1 MNEKEIHELIDKVPT
16 FEGSKPIYNP
26 METFVKYV
34 SQKEICH
41 TSILAELLNPF
52 GQHGLGRSFLDAF
65 LKEIEC
71 DETFEDVTI
80 RTEMPVRRILTD
92 GSGPRRIDICIIN
105 NHNNDVVII
114 ENKLN
119 NAKEQYR
126 QLEDYE
132 AGSNDKGFNVVKT
145 VCLQG
150 SNFNNIGA
158 DINLS
163 IMDLARLLENAC
175 GNSCELQSYI
185 TLLKNMGYKEK
196 MNEEVE
202 KLLSLNNDTK
212 DTKDNPFAKVR
223 DISRLFYN
231 DEVSEYCFNEIMS
244 SLEKLNKDC
253 LKLIFQKN
261 GPKYFNNERYTSL
274 YIWDQYGCEKGRN
287 SGYRI
292 ELWFFDYSR
301 FEIWIKGN
309 SKSKR
314 NLNIDD
320 YVLDKRWNDY
330 YGYKDGVVFFHFP
343 DKEEWKTTMIDK
355 IWNLI
360 KELYSDMIKP

>member
-41 TSILAELLNPF
+41 SSILADLLNPL
-52 GQHGLGRSFLDAF
+52 GRHGLGRSFLDVF
-65 LKEIEC
+65 LKEIGCES
-71 DETFEDVTI
+71 FKDVTI
-80 RTEMPVRRILTD
+80 RTEMPVLRILTD
-92 GSGPRRIDICIIN
+92 GYGPRRIDICIIN
-105 NHNNDVVII
+105 NNDVVII

-119 NAKEQYR
+119 NAQEQQC
-126 QLEDYE
+126 QLADYK
-132 AGSNDKGFNVVKT
+132 AGLKHEGFNVVKT

-150 SNFNNIGA
+150 SNLNDIGA
-158 DINLS
+158 DIDLS
-163 IMDLARLLENAC
+163 IMHLASLLDKVC
-175 GNSCELQSYI
+175 GNCFELKSYI

-274 YIWDQYGCEKGRN
+274 YIWDQYGYEKGQN
-287 SGYRI
+287 SGYWI

-330 YGYKDGVVFFHFP
+330 YRYKDGVVFFHFP

>member
-1 MNEKEIHELIDKVPT
+1 MNEKEILELIAKVPA

-26 METFVKYV
+26 METFVEYV

-41 TSILAELLNPF
+41 SSILADLLNPF

-163 IMDLARLLENAC
+163 IMDLASLLENAC

-202 KLLSLNNDTK
+202 KLLSLNN

-253 LKLIFQKN
+253 LKLIFQRKDP
-261 GPKYFNNERYTSL
+261 GYFNNERCTFL
-274 YIWDQYGCEKGRN
+274 QIWNQYGYDKGSN
-287 SGYRI
+287 SGYWI
-292 ELWFFDYSR
+292 ELWFCDYSR

-309 SKSKR
+309 SEICP
-314 NLNIDD
+314 NIDD
-320 YVLDKRWNDY
+320 YVHDERWKGFY
-330 YGYKDGVVFFHFP
+330 RYKDGVVTFP
-343 DKEEWKTTMIDK
+343 FPCNDWNTTMIDE
-355 IWNLI
+355 IWKLI
-360 KELYSDMIKP
+360 KKLYSDMIKP

>member
-1 MNEKEIHELIDKVPT
+1 MNEKEILELIAKVPA

-41 TSILAELLNPF
+41 SSILADLLNPF

-163 IMDLARLLENAC
+163 IMDLASLLENAC

-202 KLLSLNNDTK
+202 KLLSLNN

-253 LKLIFQKN
+253 LKLIFQRKDP
-261 GPKYFNNERYTSL
+261 GYFNNERCTFL
-274 YIWDQYGCEKGRN
+274 QIWNQYGYDKGSN
-287 SGYRI
+287 SGYWI
-292 ELWFFDYSR
+292 ELWFCDYSR

-309 SKSKR
+309 SEICP
-314 NLNIDD
+314 NIDD
-320 YVLDKRWNDY
+320 YVHDERWKGFY
-330 YGYKDGVVFFHFP
+330 RYKDGVVTFP
-343 DKEEWKTTMIDK
+343 FPCNDWNTTMIDEFWK
-355 IWNLI
+355 LI
-360 KELYSDMIKP
+360 KKLYSDMIKP

>member
-1 MNEKEIHELIDKVPT
+1 MNEKEILELIAKVPA

-41 TSILAELLNPF
+41 SSILAELLNPL
-52 GQHGLGRSFLDAF
+52 GRHGLERSFLDAF

-80 RTEMPVRRILTD
+80 RTEMPVRRMLTD

-105 NHNNDVVII
+105 NHNKDVVII

-119 NAKEQYR
+119 NAQEQQC
-126 QLEDYE
+126 QLADYK
-132 AGSNDKGFNVVKT
+132 AGLKHNGFNVVKT

-150 SNFNNIGA
+150 SNFNDIGA
-158 DINLS
+158 DKNLS
-163 IMDLARLLENAC
+163 IMELANLLENAC

-212 DTKDNPFAKVR
+212 DPKDSPFAKVR
-223 DISRLFYN
+223 NISRLFYN
-231 DEVSEYCFNEIMS
+231 DEVSEYCFDEIRS
-244 SLEKLNKDC
+244 SLENMNKDF
-253 LKLIFQKN
+253 LELNFSRKDN
-261 GPKYFNNERYTSL
+261 GYFNNERCTSL
-274 YIWDQYGCEKGRN
+274 QIWNKGSN
-287 SGYRI
+287 SGYWI

-314 NLNIDD
+314 NLND

-330 YGYKDGVVFFHFP
+330 YRHKDGVVLFQFP
-343 DKEEWKTTMIDK
+343 GKEWKTTMIDK

-360 KELYSDMIKP
+360 KELYSDTIKQ

>member
-1 MNEKEIHELIDKVPT
+1 MNEKEILELIDKVPA

-41 TSILAELLNPF
+41 SSILADLLNPF

-65 LKEIEC
+65 LEKIKCES
-71 DETFEDVTI
+71 FQDVTI
-80 RTEMPVRRILTD
+80 QTEMPVLRILTD

-105 NHNNDVVII
+105 NYNNDVVII

-132 AGSNDKGFNVVKT
+132 AGSNYKGFNVVKT

-150 SNFNNIGA
+150 SNPNDIGA
-158 DINLS
+158 DIDLS
-163 IMDLARLLENAC
+163 IMHLAELLDKVC
-175 GNSCELQSYI
+175 GNCFELKSYI
-185 TLLKNMGYKEK
+185 TLLKNMGLKEK
-196 MNEEVE
+196 MNEEVK
-202 KLLSLNNDTK
+202 KLLSL
-212 DTKDNPFAKVR
+212 DNETFDKVR
-223 DISRLFYN
+223 DLSRLFYN
-231 DEVSEYCFNEIMS
+231 DEVSEYCFNEIRS
-244 SLEKLNKDC
+244 SLENMNKGF
-253 LKLIFQKN
+253 LELIFSRKDN
-261 GPKYFNNERYTSL
+261 RYFDNERSTSL
-274 YIWDQYGCEKGRN
+274 QIWNQDGRKEGLN
-287 SGYRI
+287 SGCWI

-309 SKSKR
+309 SENCS
-314 NLNIDD
+314 NIDD

-330 YGYKDGVVFFHFP
+330 YRYKDGVKSFP
-343 DKEEWKTTMIDK
+343 FPGKEWKTTMIGE
-355 IWNLI
+355 ISELI
-360 KELYSDMIKP
+360 KKLYTSI